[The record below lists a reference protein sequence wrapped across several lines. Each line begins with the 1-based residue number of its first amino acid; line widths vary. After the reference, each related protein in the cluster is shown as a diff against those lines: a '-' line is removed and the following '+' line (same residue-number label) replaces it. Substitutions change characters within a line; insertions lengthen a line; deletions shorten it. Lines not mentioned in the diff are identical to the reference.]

1 MKIVMIGA
9 GNLATHLAKALF
21 GAGHDIVQV
30 FSRTE
35 ESANEL
41 SKTVGASPT
50 TDLNQITTQ
59 AEAYIFALKDSVLA
73 NVIPV
78 VCKGREKALMIHTAG
93 SMPLSAFQGMA
104 LHYGVLY
111 PMMTF
116 SKQFEIDF
124 QQVPCFIEGND
135 DYSVKMVQDLARSV
149 SPKVYSLS
157 SQKRQDLHLSAVW
170 ACNFANHCF
179 DVASNILSKQNIPFE
194 VLLPLIDETTR
205 KIHTISPHQAQT
217 GPAIRYDENVIRSHA
232 ALLKD
237 NPLLKDLY
245 ERMSLSINK
254 FSKNTSK

>member
-78 VCKGREKALMIHTAG
+78 V
-93 SMPLSAFQGMA
+93 
-104 LHYGVLY
+104 
-111 PMMTF
+111 
-116 SKQFEIDF
+116 
-124 QQVPCFIEGND
+124 
-135 DYSVKMVQDLARSV
+135 
-149 SPKVYSLS
+149 
-157 SQKRQDLHLSAVW
+157 
-170 ACNFANHCF
+170 
-179 DVASNILSKQNIPFE
+179 
-194 VLLPLIDETTR
+194 
-205 KIHTISPHQAQT
+205 
-217 GPAIRYDENVIRSHA
+217 
-232 ALLKD
+232 
-237 NPLLKDLY
+237 
-245 ERMSLSINK
+245 
-254 FSKNTSK
+254 